1 MLIEEFEKLVAE
13 AVEGLPDN
21 IKNAMKNVAIV
32 VEENPKSNNLL
43 GLYEGVP
50 NNQWGKDQ
58 MIRLPDKITIFKP
71 IIEAQAQTPED
82 IRELT
87 RIVVWHEIAHHF
99 GFNEAEVRKLER
111 RWRQGLVK

>member
-1 MLIEEFEKLVAE
+1 MILEEFEKLVAE
-13 AVEGLPDN
+13 AVESLPEN

-32 VEENPKSNNLL
+32 VEENPKRDNLL

-58 MIRLPDKITIFKP
+58 MIHLPDKITIFKP

-82 IRELT
+82 VKELT
-87 RIVVWHEIAHHF
+87 RVVVWHEIAHHF
-99 GFNEAEVRKLER
+99 GFDEKEVRQLEK
-111 RWRQGLVK
+111 RWKK